1 MAQQK
6 PIIVLFRHDL
16 RVVDHPALTAAA
28 ESGAPVIPLYVLDEA
43 APGRW
48 APGGATRWWLHHS
61 LDALSTS
68 LADLGAPLI
77 LRRGATREVV
87 GELVGQTDAAAVF
100 ASRTCIPWAA
110 PLERDLQGDLA
121 SAGCTMK
128 RFAGTLLH
136 DPDKLQT
143 KAGEPYKVFTPFWR
157 ILRDCGVRQPV
168 PAPDTL
174 RGAEM
179 KLATDRLDAW
189 RLLPR
194 KPDWSTGLQETW
206 TPGEAAAQSR
216 LEAFMKEGV
225 ETYAQH
231 RDRPDLVG
239 TSRLSP
245 HLAFGEISPA
255 TCWHAAA
262 ARGAMADEVA
272 QGGEVF
278 CKELAWREFSAHLL
292 HHWPDLPDVPFRKAF
307 AEFPWEGSDEA
318 VEAWQQGRTGY
329 PIVDAGMREL
339 WHTGWMHNR
348 VRMVVASFLTK
359 HLLVPWQQGEA
370 WFWDCLVDA
379 DLANNAASWQW
390 VAGCGADA
398 APYFRIFNP
407 ITQGRKF
414 DPEGDYV
421 RRWVPEIAALPND
434 VIHAPWEASP
444 EVLAEAD
451 VKLGE
456 NYPGPMVDHRTARE
470 AALAAYEHVKSG

>member
-1 MAQQK
+1 MRQK

-16 RVVDHPALTAAA
+16 RVADHPALAAA
-28 ESGAPVIPLYVLDEA
+28 AGSGAPVIPLYVFDEA

-61 LDALSTS
+61 LRSLSAS
-68 LADLGAPLI
+68 LAALGAPLI
-77 LRRGATREVV
+77 LRRGAICEVV
-87 GELVGQTDAAAVF
+87 SEIVGATDAAAVF
-100 ASRTCIPWAA
+100 TSRTCIPWAA
-110 PLERDLQGDLA
+110 ALERDLQRDLA
-121 SAGCTMK
+121 MAGCTMK

-136 DPDKLQT
+136 DPDKLRT
-143 KAGEPYKVFTPFWR
+143 KAGDPYKVFTPFWR
-157 ILRDCGVRQPV
+157 ALREGVIRQPV
-168 PAPDTL
+168 PAPDALHGT
-174 RGAEM
+174 EV
-179 KLATDRLDAW
+179 KLATDQLDAW
-189 RLLPR
+189 DLLPG

-206 TPGEAAAQSR
+206 TPGEAAARSR
-216 LEAFMKEGV
+216 LEEFAQDRV
-225 ETYAQH
+225 NTYAQD

-255 TCWHAAA
+255 ACWHAVAA
-262 ARGAMADEVA
+262 PAAIADEA
-272 QGGEVF
+272 NGGGEVF

-292 HHWPDLPDVPFRKAF
+292 HHWPDLPEVPFRKAF
-307 AEFPWEGSDEA
+307 ARFPWRGSERE
-318 VEAWQQGRTGY
+318 VEVWQQGRTGY

-348 VRMVVASFLTK
+348 VRMIVASFLTK
-359 HLLVPWQQGEA
+359 HLLVPWEQGEA

-407 ITQGRKF
+407 VTQGRKF
-414 DPEGDYV
+414 DPEGCYV
-421 RRWVPEIAALPND
+421 RRWVPEIAALPD
-434 VIHAPWEASP
+434 AVIHAPWEASP

-456 NYPGPMVDHRTARE
+456 NYPGPIVDHRAARE
-470 AALAAYEHVKSG
+470 AALAAYERVKSG